1 MRGAATAGTGPTK
14 RAPMSRGR
22 GHDSTRPRVGGV
34 VALFALLLWA
44 RRPAGGAG
52 SAPPC
57 RTAVPAAILV
67 YVAKVM
73 VSFPDDLL
81 AKVDRTA
88 RLRGTTRSGLLAD
101 AVRRELERRDPE
113 AMRAAVQELEA
124 LAARYGWPTSADI
137 EAEKKERD
145 ERDMRR

>member
-1 MRGAATAGTGPTK
+1 LPIGSTG
-14 RAPMSRGR
+14 GN
-22 GHDSTRPRVGGV
+22 TR
-34 VALFALLLWA
+34 
-44 RRPAGGAG
+44 
-52 SAPPC
+52 
-57 RTAVPAAILV
+57 